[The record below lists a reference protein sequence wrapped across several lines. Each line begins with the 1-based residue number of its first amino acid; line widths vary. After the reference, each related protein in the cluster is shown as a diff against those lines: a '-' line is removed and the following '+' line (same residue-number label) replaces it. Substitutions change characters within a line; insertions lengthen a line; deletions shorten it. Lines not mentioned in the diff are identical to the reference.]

1 MRYQLTTAFNNT
13 APLQIFFK
21 GMFALLLAWIWYI
34 WCLVTIQFGLN
45 AILPLIQIFIVGFL
59 KIVIFRVGCHK
70 EMGEGWGGDSPVLL
84 LQKETWSADHPAPP
98 FLYLL
103 YICNAPHFYIYT
115 LLYIYNMYKSYLQH
129 MSEQSICPAWWS
141 RNLTSSLRCHCSVR
155 GVLASAGV
163 LIRKRK
169 IAKRMLIE
177 TLKKYPD
184 WLLLSVSKSTDHNT

>member
-34 WCLVTIQFGLN
+34 WCLVTIKFGLN

-84 LQKETWSADHPAPP
+84 LQKETWSADHPAP
-98 FLYLL
+98 L
-103 YICNAPHFYIYT
+103 FYIYCT
-115 LLYIYNMYKSYLQH
+115 FAMPPISIFTPYCTFTICIRVIYNTCLNNPYAPLGDLGTLPAVSDVTALLGGFWLQQEFW
-129 MSEQSICPAWWS
+129 SENGKLQTECWS
-141 RNLTSSLRCHCSVR
+141 KHS
-155 GVLASAGV
+155 
-163 LIRKRK
+163 K
-169 IAKRMLIE
+169 ISRL
-177 TLKKYPD
+177 
-184 WLLLSVSKSTDHNT
+184 VFVVGF

>member
-1 MRYQLTTAFNNT
+1 MQ
-13 APLQIFFK
+13 FFLS
-21 GMFALLLAWIWYI
+21 FRFSLLDFWRLLSSESAAIRRWVRVEGATHLWYSCKRKLDPPI
-34 WCLVTIQFGLN
+34 
-45 AILPLIQIFIVGFL
+45 ILPPLFYIYCTFT
-59 KIVIFRVGCHK
+59 
-70 EMGEGWGGDSPVLL
+70 M
-84 LQKETWSADHPAPP
+84 PP
-98 FLYLL
+98 
-103 YICNAPHFYIYT
+103 IFYIYT

-169 IAKRMLIE
+169 IANRMLIE

-184 WLLLSVSKSTDHNT
+184 WLLMSVSKSTDHNT